1 MTTKSKLN
9 DAGKTSVALAA
20 RTDGAMMLPAKPD
33 GVMGGAGMLSAGGAG
48 SPPHPATVLPVYG
61 RIRSRAPLLTC
72 GLIAIAFST
81 VGCNVFGPIAYMLG
95 PRRIEKA
102 EFTFA
107 TGPLGIFIEFAR
119 AGDEMPNFERELHD
133 KLIEVFA
140 ERKISTNVVPYRDMI
155 RLARDHRDF
164 ASWNQQQIARA
175 VGADQ
180 LLYVRIM
187 ELRVRQSPDHPLLE
201 PMCRVQWKVI
211 DANTPARPRIWP
223 VEDSSREVVV
233 TRQVE
238 EATTR
243 ERADIALAKLAFDTA
258 QMMALPFYDVDLEER
273 TPTAR

>member
-1 MTTKSKLN
+1 MTTKSRLN
-9 DAGKTSVALAA
+9 DRPLRDAALRRRLRVAAALFLSGCALAC
-20 RTDGAMMLPAKPD
+20 T
-33 GVMGGAGMLSAGGAG
+33 
-48 SPPHPATVLPVYG
+48 
-61 RIRSRAPLLTC
+61 
-72 GLIAIAFST
+72 
-81 VGCNVFGPIAYMLG
+81 GCNVFGPIAYMLG
-95 PRRIEKA
+95 PRRIQKA

-107 TGPLGIFIEFAR
+107 SGPAGIFIEFAR

-133 KLIEVFA
+133 KLVEVFA
-140 ERKISTNVVPYRDMI
+140 ERKISANVVPYRDMI

-164 ASWNQQQIARA
+164 ATWNQQQIARA
-175 VGADQ
+175 AGADQ

-211 DANTPARPRIWP
+211 DANTPAQPRLWP
-223 VEDSSREVVV
+223 IEDSSREVTV

-243 ERADIALAKLAFDTA
+243 ERADIALSKLAFDTA